1 MIDFYMKYNTGL
13 KWVEF
18 ENKNP
23 IYGKSKVNPRN
34 FLKNGFF
41 FNSRRLSGKSQPW
54 IRRTRS
60 YFLKKLDSG
69 T

>member
-1 MIDFYMKYNTGL
+1 MIDFYMKCNTGL

-18 ENKNP
+18 VNKNP

-41 FNSRRLSGKSQPW
+41 LNSRKLSGKSQP
-54 IRRTRS
+54 
-60 YFLKKLDSG
+60 
-69 T
+69 

>member
-1 MIDFYMKYNTGL
+1 MIDFYMKCNTGL

-23 IYGKSKVNPRN
+23 IYGKSKVNPRS

-41 FNSRRLSGKSQPW
+41 LIPEGYQEKVSHGFEELGV
-54 IRRTRS
+54 I
-60 YFLKKLDSG
+60 F
-69 T
+69 